1 MTASA
6 EAEAGPKQASSGAKA
21 FLGPE
26 VGRNRAGEEAAGPS
40 SLQKAGQSRLAQRG
54 QRVIDAGDDRWI

>member
-1 MTASA
+1 MQKPRQVQTRL
-6 EAEAGPKQASSGAKA
+6 PLVPRL

-54 QRVIDAGDDRWI
+54 QRVMDTGDDRWI